1 VEAKFKN
8 GKLIIE
14 VELETPRTSGSGGSK
29 LFAQGSVKIPITTES
44 GAHEIL
50 HGKPA
55 TIQVNAYVPIKHF
68 A

>member
-1 VEAKFKN
+1 MSVDNKTKFRRFIWR
-8 GKLIIE
+8 GLSLIE
-14 VELETPRTSGSGGSK
+14 VMLCI
-29 LFAQGSVKIPITTES
+29 AAES